1 MLRRRVCIT
10 GIGIVSPLGNTRE
23 ETWKRVLAGE
33 SGAAPITAFDARSWP
48 TSFSCEVK
56 NFDLN
61 PKSYPIGM
69 KTYLNRPAEFGV
81 SAAYEAMIDSGV
93 SAYVDPYEFGL
104 CIGANVGAISPLE
117 LFRMIESDK
126 CGDEEISA
134 TSSHQVIRNHP
145 GTLSA
150 VLSARWNCRGATA
163 TVQTACASSGQSIGM
178 AFRMIQRG
186 EARAVIAGGADSLA
200 GELLLGG
207 FCLIGALSRR
217 NDDPKKA
224 SRPFDSERDG
234 FVAGEGA
241 AMLVLE
247 DLDHARARGASIYA
261 EVVGYGETASAYR
274 ITDLPPDGQGVVEAM
289 NGALTES
296 EVDPDMVDY
305 INAHGT
311 STELNDRI
319 EALAIQRVFGAQ
331 NVQPRVSSTK
341 STTGH
346 LISAAGAIELAF
358 CALSIRD
365 QKIPP
370 NANLEKAD
378 CSTNIRLVSQHSVD
392 ADVNITISNSVGFG
406 GCNSSLLL
414 RRWLE
419 G

>member
-1 MLRRRVCIT
+1 
-10 GIGIVSPLGNTRE
+10 
-23 ETWKRVLAGE
+23 
-33 SGAAPITAFDARSWP
+33 
-48 TSFSCEVK
+48 
-56 NFDLN
+56 
-61 PKSYPIGM
+61 
-69 KTYLNRPAEFGV
+69 
-81 SAAYEAMIDSGV
+81 
-93 SAYVDPYEFGL
+93 
-104 CIGANVGAISPLE
+104 
-117 LFRMIESDK
+117 
-126 CGDEEISA
+126 
-134 TSSHQVIRNHP
+134 
-145 GTLSA
+145 
-150 VLSARWNCRGATA
+150 
-163 TVQTACASSGQSIGM
+163 
-178 AFRMIQRG
+178 
-186 EARAVIAGGADSLA
+186 
-200 GELLLGG
+200 
-207 FCLIGALSRR
+207 
-217 NDDPKKA
+217 
-224 SRPFDSERDG
+224 
-234 FVAGEGA
+234 
-241 AMLVLE
+241 
-247 DLDHARARGASIYA
+247 
-261 EVVGYGETASAYR
+261 
-274 ITDLPPDGQGVVEAM
+274 M